1 MEASCAEPQ
10 SRQAKAEAAHIARC
24 RDLASGSPVA
34 KGSGDHTWDSGKCM
48 AARRPNPLL
57 GAHTRSTQDVQATG
71 GKIHKC
77 TPHFLQ
83 TENTG
88 MDESVRSI
96 FDAVLQ
102 EHVAYRAI
110 FGDTD
115 SDLEVCSFAGSD
127 GDRVTELCQR
137 AETLIREM
145 GASVSPAVAPT
156 ETPPPQA
163 PREVSLSPRP
173 VVAITRTPSSAPP
186 TSNLGDEEGK
196 PQPFQETA
204 ALLSELLP
212 NATPPPT
219 ILASPGRPAALSD
232 TLQALGSGDAEDPST
247 WPGMQSCEETDS
259 LFRELGGSMTPP
271 VTPPVATRALAP
283 PDIIL
288 VGSACED
295 DPSSWPDLQPWL
307 RGMCASVPLVGEDIS
322 KCDDRGVMQFSDLQF
337 RISRLELQVSQIS
350 AANEKTSDS
359 EEVAQL
365 RKHVETAQSELE
377 ATRREA
383 RETNEQLRRLMQHT
397 GISGPTSVVRA
408 MPQWNVKEA
417 SDTRLPGT
425 PGNSV
430 FRSLS
435 VASQDSQVHA
445 LHRVP
450 SFQSTAVERSPVQLP
465 RARSVDS
472 AARRQFYPLGTARV
486 VTSQSSLHSSSKEK
500 LASKRQSFPSSG
512 TRAADVPVRM
522 CTSEQLMQAVK
533 QRPLWLQ
540 KAVDTPRCSRP
551 GKTARQPLR
560 VQIPRAN
567 C

>member
-1 MEASCAEPQ
+1 M
-10 SRQAKAEAAHIARC
+10 
-24 RDLASGSPVA
+24 SP
-34 KGSGDHTWDSGKCM
+34 S
-48 AARRPNPLL
+48 
-57 GAHTRSTQDVQATG
+57 AT
-71 GKIHKC
+71 
-77 TPHFLQ
+77 
-83 TENTG
+83 TE
-88 MDESVRSI
+88 ESYS
-96 FDAVLQ
+96 
-102 EHVAYRAI
+102 
-110 FGDTD
+110 
-115 SDLEVCSFAGSD
+115 
-127 GDRVTELCQR
+127 
-137 AETLIREM
+137 
-145 GASVSPAVAPT
+145 
-156 ETPPPQA
+156 
-163 PREVSLSPRP
+163 
-173 VVAITRTPSSAPP
+173 
-186 TSNLGDEEGK
+186 
-196 PQPFQETA
+196 
-204 ALLSELLP
+204 
-212 NATPPPT
+212 
-219 ILASPGRPAALSD
+219 
-232 TLQALGSGDAEDPST
+232 
-247 WPGMQSCEETDS
+247 
-259 LFRELGGSMTPP
+259 
-271 VTPPVATRALAP
+271 
-283 PDIIL
+283 
-288 VGSACED
+288 
-295 DPSSWPDLQPWL
+295 
-307 RGMCASVPLVGEDIS
+307 
-322 KCDDRGVMQFSDLQF
+322 FSDLQF

-365 RKHVETAQSELE
+365 RKHVEIAQSELE

-435 VASQDSQVHA
+435 VASQDSQVHV